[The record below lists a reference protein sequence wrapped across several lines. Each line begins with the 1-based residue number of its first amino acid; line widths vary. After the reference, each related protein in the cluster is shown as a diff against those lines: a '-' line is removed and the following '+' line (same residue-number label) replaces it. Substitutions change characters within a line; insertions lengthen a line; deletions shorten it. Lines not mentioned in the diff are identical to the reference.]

1 MTISEI
7 KRFVESGE
15 PVWFNLDG
23 KPRPVTV
30 RSAEFF
36 QPEKQNIFVL
46 DTVEV
51 PCSRVVPISMLYP
64 SRLACLDAEIGR
76 EWMCGD
82 SVWTNDNK
90 EAVKGVITQIALS
103 DAVFDKGTGRCI
115 YTIWINGSDRNI
127 RYKDWLFHTELDCW
141 YAIRAQ
147 EIANSTQ
154 IVLAYQKY
162 QLTLDDIER
171 KIASL
176 QRK

>member
-1 MTISEI
+1 MTIGEI

-23 KPRPVTV
+23 NPRPVTV

-64 SRLACLDAEIGR
+64 SRLACLNAEIDR

-82 SVWTNDNK
+82 SVWTSDNK
-90 EAVKGVITQIALS
+90 VAVRGVITQISLHEPA
-103 DAVFDKGTGRCI
+103 FEGDKGCCV
-115 YTIWINGSDRNI
+115 YTIKIKDNNHNL
-127 RYKDWLFHTELDCW
+127 RYRDWLFHTELDCW

-147 EIANSTQ
+147 EIASSAQ
-154 IVLAYQKY
+154 IALAYQKY